1 MNVYDQAHA
10 LARSL
15 RESDA
20 YKEYMRLRELA
31 YADSTN
37 AALLDE
43 YKKLQ
48 FRLQA
53 KMASGEGLPDGDMG
67 RLNQIASLLQLNED
81 AGQYLLAEF
90 NYQKL
95 LADVFRILADV
106 AGISPDMFAR

>member
-1 MNVYDQAHA
+1 MNVYDEAHA

-31 YADSTN
+31 YADRTN

-53 KMASGEGLPDGDMG
+53 KMASGESLPDGDMT
-67 RLNQIASLLQLNED
+67 RLSQIATLLQLNQD
-81 AGQYLLAEF
+81 AGAYLLAEF

>member
-1 MNVYDQAHA
+1 MNVYDEAHA

-31 YADSTN
+31 YADRTN

-53 KMASGEGLPDGDMG
+53 KMASGESLPDGDMT
-67 RLNQIASLLQLNED
+67 RLNQIATLLQLNQD
-81 AGQYLLAEF
+81 AGAYLLAEF

>member
-1 MNVYDQAHA
+1 MNVYDQANA

-15 RESDA
+15 RESEP
-20 YKEYMRLRELA
+20 YREYMRLRELA
-31 YADSTN
+31 YADATN

-48 FRLQA
+48 FKLQA
-53 KMASGEGLPDGDMG
+53 KMASGENLPDDDMT
-67 RLNQIASLLQLNED
+67 RLNQIASLLQLNKD
-81 AGQYLLAEF
+81 AGAYLLAEF

>member
-15 RESDA
+15 KESDQ
-20 YKEYMRLRELA
+20 YKEYARLREIA
-31 YADSTN
+31 YADQTN
-37 AALLDE
+37 SALLDE

-53 KMASGEGLPDGDMG
+53 KMASGEQLPDDDMQ
-67 RLNQIASLLQLNED
+67 RLNQIATLLQLNRE
-81 AGQYLLAEF
+81 AGEYLLAEF
-90 NYQKL
+90 NFQKL

-106 AGISPDMFAR
+106 SGINPDMFAR